1 MNQLK
6 EIRTQKGMSQEDL
19 AKLLQTTKASV
30 SRYEREDQR
39 ITLPLL
45 RRLSKALRCSISEL
59 IGEKEFN
66 AQTLQITMLPNS
78 RNKGTIMI
86 DKGILDNVN
95 IQDSTRGNYCVGDKM
110 SPTIRHDD
118 FYLVD
123 TELLDIQQDGIFLI
137 EGADGD
143 VFLVR
148 STRNKITKAIVLSFD
163 NPLMPNI
170 GEVKAK
176 DVKVIGQITGT
187 FKSQLQD

>member
-45 RRLSKALRCSISEL
+45 RKLSKALRCSMSEL

-66 AQTLQITMLPNS
+66 QQTVQIEMLPNS
-78 RNKGTIMI
+78 KNKGYIMI
-86 DKGILDNVN
+86 DKGILDTVN
-95 IQDSTRGNYCVGDKM
+95 IQESTKGHFCVGDNM

-118 FYLVD
+118 FYLLD
-123 TELLDIQQDGIFLI
+123 TELLDIQQNGIFLI
-137 EGADGD
+137 EADGD
-143 VFLVR
+143 AFLVR
-148 STRNKITKAIVLSFD
+148 STRNKITKATSLSYD
-163 NPLMPNI
+163 NPLIENI
-170 GEVKAK
+170 GEVKIK
-176 DVKVIGQITGT
+176 DVKVIGQVTGT

>member
-1 MNQLK
+1 M
-6 EIRTQKGMSQEDL
+6 
-19 AKLLQTTKASV
+19 
-30 SRYEREDQR
+30 
-39 ITLPLL
+39 
-45 RRLSKALRCSISEL
+45 SEL

-95 IQDSTRGNYCVGDKM
+95 IQDSTRGNYCVGDNM

-118 FYLVD
+118 FYLLD
-123 TELLDIQQDGIFLI
+123 TELLDISQNGIFLI
-137 EGADGD
+137 EADGD

-148 STRNKITKAIVLSFD
+148 STRNKITKATSLSYD
-163 NPLMPNI
+163 NPLMQNI
-170 GEVKAK
+170 GEVKIK
-176 DVKVIGQITGT
+176 DVKVVGQITGV

>member
-6 EIRTQKGMSQEDL
+6 EIRISKGMSQEDL

-45 RRLSKALRCSISEL
+45 QRLSNALRCSMSEL

-66 AQTLQITMLPNS
+66 QQTVQIEMLPNS
-78 RNKGTIMI
+78 KNKGTIMI
-86 DKGILDNVN
+86 DKGILDTVN
-95 IQDSTRGNYCVGDKM
+95 IQKSTKGHFCVGDNM

-123 TELLDIQQDGIFLI
+123 TALLDISQNGIFLI
-137 EGADGD
+137 GADGD

-148 STRNKITKAIVLSFD
+148 STRNKITKAISLSYD
-163 NPLMPNI
+163 NPLIENI
-170 GEVKAK
+170 GEVKIK
-176 DVKVIGQITGT
+176 DVKVIGQVT
-187 FKSQLQD
+187 

>member
-45 RRLSKALRCSISEL
+45 MRLSKALRCSMSEL

-66 AQTLQITMLPNS
+66 AQTVQISMLPNS
-78 RNKGTIMI
+78 KDKGTIMI

-95 IQDSTRGNYCVGDKM
+95 IQDSTRGNYCVGDNM
-110 SPTIRHDD
+110 SPTIKHDD

-123 TELLDIQQDGIFLI
+123 TELLDISQNGIFLI
-137 EGADGD
+137 EADGD

-148 STRNKITKAIVLSFD
+148 STRNKITKATSLSYD
-163 NPLMPNI
+163 NPLMQNI
-170 GEVKAK
+170 GEVKIK
-176 DVKVIGQITGT
+176 DVKVIGQVTGT